1 MRVNIN
7 LATQKYEDARE
18 FYTRWGSAVALGV
31 LVTIILGLFTWSN
44 YRSTEQDRKRLS
56 ALRSQVAELERTRTM
71 NEAILNRPENQDARD
86 QARFWNDVIDQK
98 YLSWTRLF
106 SDLEKIM
113 PARAFVLSVKPSL
126 ETDRRLKLELVIG
139 GEKHENAVELIRR
152 MEGSDR
158 FRMTTLITETAANPT
173 RGQNIFQ
180 FGIETYY
187 NPAAAAT
194 QPAGSQPQKA
204 GAKEGAL

>member
-31 LVTIILGLFTWSN
+31 VVTLVLGFFTWSN
-44 YRSTEQDRKRLS
+44 FRSTEQDRKRL
-56 ALRSQVAELERTRTM
+56 AELRSQISELERSKAA
-71 NEAILNRPENQDARD
+71 NEAILNRPENQEARD

-126 ETDRRLKLELVIG
+126 ESDRRLKLELVIG
-139 GEKHENAVELIRR
+139 GEKHENAVDLIRR
-152 MEGSDR
+152 MESSDR
-158 FRMTTLITETAANPT
+158 FRLTRLINEAAANPS

-187 NPAAAAT
+187 NPAVVA
-194 QPAGSQPQKA
+194 QPAGQQKA